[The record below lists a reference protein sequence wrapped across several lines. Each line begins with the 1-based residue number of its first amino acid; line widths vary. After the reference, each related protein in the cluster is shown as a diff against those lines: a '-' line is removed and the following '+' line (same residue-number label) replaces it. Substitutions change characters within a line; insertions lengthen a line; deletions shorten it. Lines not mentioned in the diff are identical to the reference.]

1 MQVYYSIE
9 GWKIILYFFFSLIYN
24 CNCIIEM
31 QNKLG
36 INYF

>member
-9 GWKIILYFFFSLIYN
+9 GWKIILYYFFLSYN